1 MEMKNSSFLLYL
13 STAEDLH
20 DLTDEECG
28 QLFRAV
34 FDYAAEKKQPH
45 LSPLVM
51 MAFRHIRQYMDANE
65 EKYREK
71 CEKNRRAGQI
81 SAKNR
86 RAAMA
91 MLSQAGGDAAVQSD
105 DGKNERPLTDVHLSE
120 SESGSV
126 NESEFDSDSVSDPA
140 HDPAHDSDSDT
151 DACAAAGCM
160 SVSLGTDDLFGTEQE
175 HDGEDAVLDSTAMS
189 DGCIGEPAAVGDG
202 LRGIGEGGTADQAV
216 SQSRADGDGIVR
228 DAAASAPGMFVG
240 GASSAGSRQSRS
252 RSESEQKI
260 IGKESSASD
269 DAVFSA
275 KESEQMNVDGSSE
288 QVHSH
293 LNGKERRTKE
303 RIHPSAAPAPFAIPD
318 REEVIAYCREHHLYT
333 DADRFFRINEANGWC
348 TGGQPIRDWRA
359 LLRGWSKQDG
369 EDRARTASDPRRTR
383 KNRYGGSGAGGSQT
397 GTAAADAGDKP
408 RPLTPEELH
417 EQEINEWVAIAMNR
431 PFDQF

>member
-1 MEMKNSSFLLYL
+1 MKNSSFLLYL

-71 CEKNRRAGQI
+71 CK
-81 SAKNR
+81 KNR

-91 MLSQAGGDAAVQSD
+91 MLSQAGGDAAVQTD

-151 DACAAAGCM
+151 DTCAAAGRM
-160 SVSLGTDDLFGTEQE
+160 SVSVGTDDLFRTEQE
-175 HDGEDAVLDSTAMS
+175 HDGEDADPERTAMS

-202 LRGIGEGGTADQAV
+202 QSSIGKGGTAEQAV

-228 DAAASAPGMFVG
+228 DAAASAPGMSVS

-252 RSESEQKI
+252 RSESEQKK

-275 KESEQMNVDGSSE
+275 QESEQMNAGGSPE

-293 LNGKERRTKE
+293 MNGKERRTKE

-383 KNRYGGSGAGGSQT
+383 KSRYGGSGAGGSQT
-397 GTAAADAGDKP
+397 GTAAAADAGDKN

-431 PFDQF
+431 PFDRF